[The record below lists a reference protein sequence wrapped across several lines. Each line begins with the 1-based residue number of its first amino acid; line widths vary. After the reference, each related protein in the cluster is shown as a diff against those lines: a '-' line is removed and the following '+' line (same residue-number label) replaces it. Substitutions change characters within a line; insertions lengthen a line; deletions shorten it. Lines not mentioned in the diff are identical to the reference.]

1 MANRDGAFSG
11 DRRAAVDRLAADVA
25 GYLNDG
31 RGVRSYPYGETC
43 AALLRL
49 EGGDAAIASAIS
61 AALDG
66 GGPNVHMAS
75 QWAERAAILAGPR
88 VASMRPALERRRAVA
103 SADDQE
109 RIAIGVALAATSDDP
124 ETVALTGSDEPAT
137 VDRLLA
143 MGTAGR
149 RAVVLLAGSEWGGTA
164 VADLLDGTS
173 LADEI
178 FAAVNAAA
186 PDPYAERR
194 RVGAARLGRS
204 LPPERALAL
213 WSMLAGDPSE
223 RVRIVVIGELRDAET
238 RSPGS
243 VPVALVAPLLR
254 DEQWAGPAALLAGAL
269 GPRASELVP
278 ALRSLRDA
286 RDPSTAPQAAM
297 ALWLITRSAAES
309 HSALRAVLAT
319 ADLGE
324 VQVQWADLAA
334 ALAEMPLGKAD
345 LDVLVA
351 VIGADPPSSA
361 NATLLPLLER
371 FGADAA
377 PAVPALRRI
386 LAYRDDES
394 GYAAEAHEPA
404 VRVLGVIGAAA
415 RPALPD
421 LRKWSAD
428 YGDPHG
434 VARDAIRKIE
444 AAGAAAPR

>member
-1 MANRDGAFSG
+1 
-11 DRRAAVDRLAADVA
+11 
-25 GYLNDG
+25 
-31 RGVRSYPYGETC
+31 
-43 AALLRL
+43 
-49 EGGDAAIASAIS
+49 
-61 AALDG
+61 
-66 GGPNVHMAS
+66 
-75 QWAERAAILAGPR
+75 
-88 VASMRPALERRRAVA
+88 
-103 SADDQE
+103 
-109 RIAIGVALAATSDDP
+109 
-124 ETVALTGSDEPAT
+124 
-137 VDRLLA
+137 
-143 MGTAGR
+143 
-149 RAVVLLAGSEWGGTA
+149 
-164 VADLLDGTS
+164 
-173 LADEI
+173 
-178 FAAVNAAA
+178 
-186 PDPYAERR
+186 
-194 RVGAARLGRS
+194 
-204 LPPERALAL
+204 
-213 WSMLAGDPSE
+213 
-223 RVRIVVIGELRDAET
+223 
-238 RSPGS
+238 
-243 VPVALVAPLLR
+243 LLR

-297 ALWLITRSAAES
+297 ALWQITRSAAES